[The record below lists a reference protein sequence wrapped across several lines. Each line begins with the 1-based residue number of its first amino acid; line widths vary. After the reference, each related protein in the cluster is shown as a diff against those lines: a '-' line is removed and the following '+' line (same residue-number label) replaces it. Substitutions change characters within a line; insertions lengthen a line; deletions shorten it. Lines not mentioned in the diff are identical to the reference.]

1 MDEEINKGNLNDYN
15 NQGIDVT
22 TSNRKDSDD
31 CIFIYVKE
39 EIQNAPLTEATRKAG
54 RIGDDTQKIIN
65 ASNKAKL
72 DTEKNERT
80 PKYINADPIK
90 RDMNEAERTMDD
102 FTTEANNFSEKF
114 NQENNWNLGQQINA
128 QFNQQKDNEFGQQ
141 INAQFNQQK
150 DNEFEQQGNAQFN
163 QQKDNEFKQQGNN
176 QFGQQRNNDWER

>member
-1 MDEEINKGNLNDYN
+1 MDEEFNKGNLNDYN

-22 TSNRKDSDD
+22 TSNRKDDY
-31 CIFIYVKE
+31 CIFTYVKE
-39 EIQNAPLTEATRKAG
+39 EIQNAPLTEATRKAE

-114 NQENNWNLGQQINA
+114 NQENNWNFEQP
-128 QFNQQKDNEFGQQ
+128 

-163 QQKDNEFKQQGNN
+163 QHKENEFEQQGNN
-176 QFGQQRNNDWER
+176 QFGQQKDNKVGQQSNNQFNRNNDWER

>member
-1 MDEEINKGNLNDYN
+1 MDEEFNKGNLNDYN

-31 CIFIYVKE
+31 CIFTYVKE
-39 EIQNAPLTEATRKAG
+39 EIQNAPLTEATRKAE

-72 DTEKNERT
+72 NIKKEERT

-102 FTTEANNFSEKF
+102 FPTEANNFSEEF
-114 NQENNWNLGQQINA
+114 NQENNWNFEQQINT
-128 QFNQQKDNEFGQQ
+128 QFNQHKE
-141 INAQFNQQK
+141 
-150 DNEFEQQGNAQFN
+150 NEFEQQA
-163 QQKDNEFKQQGNN
+163 NN
-176 QFGQQRNNDWER
+176 QFGQQKDNKIGLQSNNQFNRNNDWER

>member
-128 QFNQQKDNEFGQQ
+128 QFNQHKE
-141 INAQFNQQK
+141 I
-150 DNEFEQQGNAQFN
+150 EFER
-163 QQKDNEFKQQGNN
+163 QGNN
-176 QFGQQRNNDWER
+176 QFGQQKDNKIGLQSNNQFNRNNDWER

>member
-1 MDEEINKGNLNDYN
+1 MDEEFNKRNLNDYN

-31 CIFIYVKE
+31 CIFTYVKE
-39 EIQNAPLTEATRKAG
+39 EIQNAPLTEATRKAE

-102 FTTEANNFSEKF
+102 FPTEANNFSDKF
-114 NQENNWNLGQQINA
+114 NQENNWNFEQQINT
-128 QFNQQKDNEFGQQ
+128 QFNQHKE
-141 INAQFNQQK
+141 
-150 DNEFEQQGNAQFN
+150 NEFE
-163 QQKDNEFKQQGNN
+163 QQGNN
-176 QFGQQRNNDWER
+176 QFGQQKDNKIGLQSNNQFNRNNDWER

>member
-1 MDEEINKGNLNDYN
+1 MDEEFNNGNLNDYN

-22 TSNRKDSDD
+22 TSNRKDPDD
-31 CIFIYVKE
+31 CIFNRIKE
-39 EIQNAPLTEATRKAG
+39 EIQNATLTEATRKAE

-90 RDMNEAERTMDD
+90 RDMNEAERTMDN

-114 NQENNWNLGQQINA
+114 NQENNWNFEQQINA
-128 QFNQQKDNEFGQQ
+128 QFNQNKENEFEQQ
-141 INAQFNQQK
+141 IDAQFNQQE
-150 DNEFEQQGNAQFN
+150 DNKIE
-163 QQKDNEFKQQGNN
+163 
-176 QFGQQRNNDWER
+176 QQRNNDWER

>member
-1 MDEEINKGNLNDYN
+1 MDEEFNNGNLNDYN

-39 EIQNAPLTEATRKAG
+39 EIQNATLTEATRKAD
-54 RIGDDTQKIIN
+54 RIGYDTPEIIN

-72 DTEKNERT
+72 NIEKEET
-80 PKYINADPIK
+80 PQYINAGTIK
-90 RDMNEAERTMDD
+90 RDMNEAERTMND
-102 FTTEANNFSEKF
+102 FPTEANNFSEEF
-114 NQENNWNLGQQINA
+114 NQENNWN
-128 QFNQQKDNEFGQQ
+128 
-141 INAQFNQQK
+141 
-150 DNEFEQQGNAQFN
+150 FEQQINAQFN

>member
-1 MDEEINKGNLNDYN
+1 MDEEFNKRNLNDYN

-31 CIFIYVKE
+31 CIFTYVKE
-39 EIQNAPLTEATRKAG
+39 EIQNAPLTEATRKAE
-54 RIGDDTQKIIN
+54 RIGDATPEIIN
-65 ASNKAKL
+65 VSNKAKL
-72 DTEKNERT
+72 DIEKKKET
-80 PKYINADPIK
+80 HPYINASTIK

-102 FTTEANNFSEKF
+102 FPTEANNFSEEF

>member
-1 MDEEINKGNLNDYN
+1 MDEEFNKRNLNDYN

-31 CIFIYVKE
+31 CIFTYVKE
-39 EIQNAPLTEATRKAG
+39 EIQNAPLTEATRKAE

-102 FTTEANNFSEKF
+102 FPTEANNFSEEF
-114 NQENNWNLGQQINA
+114 NQENNWNFEQQINT
-128 QFNQQKDNEFGQQ
+128 QFNQHKENEFG
-141 INAQFNQQK
+141 
-150 DNEFEQQGNAQFN
+150 
-163 QQKDNEFKQQGNN
+163 QQGNN
-176 QFGQQRNNDWER
+176 QFGQQKDNKVGQQSNNQFNRNNDWER

>member
-1 MDEEINKGNLNDYN
+1 MDEEFNKGNLNDYN

-22 TSNRKDSDD
+22 TSNRKDSND
-31 CIFIYVKE
+31 CIFNNIKE
-39 EIQNAPLTEATRKAG
+39 KFQNATLRGATKIAG
-54 RIGDDTQKIIN
+54 EIGADTQEIID

-72 DTEKNERT
+72 NIKKEERT

-128 QFNQQKDNEFGQQ
+128 QFNQQKDNEF
-141 INAQFNQQK
+141 
-150 DNEFEQQGNAQFN
+150 EQQGNAQFN
-163 QQKDNEFKQQGNN
+163 QQKENEFEQQGNN
-176 QFGQQRNNDWER
+176 QFGQQKDNKIGLQSNNQFNRNNDWER

>member
-1 MDEEINKGNLNDYN
+1 MDEEFNKGNLNDYN

-22 TSNRKDSDD
+22 TSNRKDDY
-31 CIFIYVKE
+31 CIFTYVKE

-72 DTEKNERT
+72 NIKKEVRT

-102 FTTEANNFSEKF
+102 FPTEANNFSEEF
-114 NQENNWNLGQQINA
+114 NQENNWNFEQQINA
-128 QFNQQKDNEFGQQ
+128 QFNQNKENEFEQQ
-141 INAQFNQQK
+141 IDAQFNQQE
-150 DNEFEQQGNAQFN
+150 DNKIE
-163 QQKDNEFKQQGNN
+163 
-176 QFGQQRNNDWER
+176 QQRNNDWER

>member
-1 MDEEINKGNLNDYN
+1 MDEEFNNGNLNDYN

-31 CIFIYVKE
+31 CIFTYVKE
-39 EIQNAPLTEATRKAG
+39 EIQNAPLTEATRKAE
-54 RIGDDTQKIIN
+54 RIGDDTQKIID
-65 ASNKAKL
+65 ASNKTKL
-72 DTEKNERT
+72 NIEKEET
-80 PKYINADPIK
+80 PQYINAGTIK
-90 RDMNEAERTMDD
+90 RDMNEAERTMND
-102 FTTEANNFSEKF
+102 FPTEANNFSEEF
-114 NQENNWNLGQQINA
+114 NQENNWNFEQP
-128 QFNQQKDNEFGQQ
+128 

>member
-1 MDEEINKGNLNDYN
+1 MDEEFNKRNLNDYN

-31 CIFIYVKE
+31 CIFTYVKE
-39 EIQNAPLTEATRKAG
+39 EIQNAPLTEATRKAE

-102 FTTEANNFSEKF
+102 FPTEANNFSEEF
-114 NQENNWNLGQQINA
+114 NQENNWNFEQQINT
-128 QFNQQKDNEFGQQ
+128 QFNQHKE
-141 INAQFNQQK
+141 
-150 DNEFEQQGNAQFN
+150 NEFE
-163 QQKDNEFKQQGNN
+163 QQGNN
-176 QFGQQRNNDWER
+176 QFGQQKDNKIGQQSNNQFNRNNDWER

>member
-1 MDEEINKGNLNDYN
+1 MDEEFNKRNLNDYN

-31 CIFIYVKE
+31 CIFTYVKE
-39 EIQNAPLTEATRKAG
+39 EIQNAPLTEATRKAE

-72 DTEKNERT
+72 NIKKEERT

-114 NQENNWNLGQQINA
+114 NQENNWNFEQQINT
-128 QFNQQKDNEFGQQ
+128 QFNQHKE
-141 INAQFNQQK
+141 
-150 DNEFEQQGNAQFN
+150 NEFEQRV
-163 QQKDNEFKQQGNN
+163 NN
-176 QFGQQRNNDWER
+176 QFGQQKDNKIGLQSNNQFNRNNDWER